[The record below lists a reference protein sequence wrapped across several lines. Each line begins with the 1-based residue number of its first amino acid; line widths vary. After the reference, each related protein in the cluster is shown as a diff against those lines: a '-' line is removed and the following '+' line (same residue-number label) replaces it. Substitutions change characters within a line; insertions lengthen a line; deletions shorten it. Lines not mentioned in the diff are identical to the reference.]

1 MHRLV
6 TGGRTPV
13 VRRTGN
19 SIFVVFRGEGGT
31 AAGDC
36 RLAWAEGDMFV
47 VPSWVPAAHWSRAGA
62 DVFELSDAPVLR
74 ALGLYR
80 EETVP

>member
-1 MHRLV
+1 MHRLAADRR
-6 TGGRTPV
+6 GAA

-19 SIFVVFRGEGGT
+19 SVFVVFRGEGRSAVG
-31 AAGDC
+31 GS
-36 RLAWAEGDMFV
+36 RLEWAEGDMFV
-47 VPSWVPAAHWSRAGA
+47 VPSWVPAAHWSRVGA
-62 DVFELSDAPVLR
+62 DLFELSDAPVLR